1 MKKFFVLLFLLL
13 FLPLN
18 ISAKEYMDV
27 VYDVVGEEK
36 SDTVTLY
43 LFHSEVC
50 IHCKYENKFL
60 KQMEAKYKDKL
71 RIVKFQTYKN
81 EYNQNLMKEVKEM
94 MECDQNGVPF
104 TVIGETFFVGY
115 SDAIGDQID
124 QTIKSYIE
132 GTEKI
137 ETKVTIP
144 LIGKVNLDKVGIPV
158 SAMILGALDGFNPC
172 ALWILIFLINMLFN
186 MKNRRKMWILGITFL
201 VTSALVYFLAMYGLS
216 IVLGFTATLW
226 VQRAIAMVAIVGG
239 IINLRSY
246 TKTKNGGCHVV
257 DNKKRK
263 KYFEKIKKFTM
274 EQNMILSLIGVITL
288 AASVNLVELACSAGF
303 PTIFVSLLELNNV
316 SSFMRIVYLLIY
328 ILFFLIDDLVIFI
341 VSMKTLE
348 VSGVTT
354 KYNKYSH
361 LVGGILMI
369 IIGLL
374 LIFKPQWIMFNF

>member
-1 MKKFFVLLFLLL
+1 
-13 FLPLN
+13 
-18 ISAKEYMDV
+18 
-27 VYDVVGEEK
+27 
-36 SDTVTLY
+36 
-43 LFHSEVC
+43 
-50 IHCKYENKFL
+50 
-60 KQMEAKYKDKL
+60 
-71 RIVKFQTYKN
+71 
-81 EYNQNLMKEVKEM
+81 
-94 MECDQNGVPF
+94 
-104 TVIGETFFVGY
+104 
-115 SDAIGDQID
+115 
-124 QTIKSYIE
+124 
-132 GTEKI
+132 
-137 ETKVTIP
+137 
-144 LIGKVNLDKVGIPV
+144 
-158 SAMILGALDGFNPC
+158 MILGALDGFNPC

-226 VQRAIAMVAIVGG
+226 VQRAIAIVAIVGG
-239 IINLRSY
+239 ILNLRSY

-257 DNKKRK
+257 DSKKRK

-303 PTIFVSLLELNNV
+303 PTIFVSLLELNKV
-316 SSFMRIVYLLIY
+316 SSFMKIVYLLIY

-341 VSMKTLE
+341 VAMKTLE

>member
-18 ISAKEYMDV
+18 INAKEYMDV
-27 VYDVVGEEK
+27 VYDVVGAEE
-36 SDTVTLY
+36 SDKVTVY

-50 IHCKYENKFL
+50 IHCKHENKFL
-60 KQMEAKYKDKL
+60 EKMEKKYKDNI

-81 EYNQNLMKEVKEM
+81 EFNQNLMQEVKEM

-104 TVIGETFFVGY
+104 TVIGESYFIGY

-124 QTIKSYIE
+124 QTIDSYIK
-132 GTEKI
+132 GTDKL
-137 ETKVTIP
+137 ETKITIP

-158 SAMILGALDGFNPC
+158 AAMILGALDGFNPC

-186 MKNRRKMWILGITFL
+186 MKDRRKMWILGFTFL
-201 VTSALVYFLAMYGLS
+201 FTSALVYFLAMLGLS

-239 IINLRSY
+239 ILNLRSY

-257 DNKKRK
+257 DSKKRK

-303 PTIFVSLLELNNV
+303 PTIFVSLLELNDV
-316 SSFMRIVYLLIY
+316 SSVMRIIYLLIY

-341 VSMKTLE
+341 VAMRTLE

-374 LIFKPQWIMFNF
+374 LIFKPEWIMFNF